1 MHFLILNLPET
12 VALYRVAVEVLRCNA
27 EGNDLREVVV
37 GHVFRVFQEISLC
50 VDEAYF
56 DVSKISWREFLFPAA
71 LVIKNRGANSMCA
84 VIMHA
89 VRCNIVGESPV
100 AFKVIRANDFHHL
113 AVSVS
118 GDAGMVKGNHDEV
131 ARAVRGGVIYRIPA
145 DAVFIDN
152 FDFALFFIQI
162 HAVEVNQCLFAFL
175 PDGGVGMGV
184 VYDFRSSAGGTVRLD
199 GGEGESGKRRILSL
213 KKL

>member
-1 MHFLILNLPET
+1 MHSLILNLPET
-12 VALYRVAVEVLRCNA
+12 IALYRVAVDVLRCNT
-27 EGNDLREVVV
+27 EGNGLREVVA
-37 GHVFRVFQEISLC
+37 GRIFRVFQEISLC
-50 VDEAYF
+50 VGEAHF
-56 DVSKISWREFLFPAA
+56 AISKIPRGEFLFPAF
-71 LVIKNRGANSMCA
+71 LVVKYGRGNGMCA

-89 VRCNIVGESPV
+89 VRCNRIGESPV
-100 AFKVIRANDFHHL
+100 TFKVVRANDFHHL

-162 HAVEVNQCLFAFL
+162 HAVEMNQCFLAFL
-175 PDGGVGMGV
+175 SDGGIGVGI

-199 GGEGESGKRRILSL
+199 GGEGEGGKRRILSL